1 MTDEELGKKLRWN
14 WENMPAATVSNAA
27 WGAIARCAR
36 ALLSEAP
43 TRAPNNDREQCAMQM
58 AYAINPYYNWRNLTY
73 DSKAAAYR
81 CADLALSWH
90 APATME
96 QDVERLAEWLT
107 QLWHNH
113 RVANNGPLCAHLARA
128 LIARYG
134 TPPDAALA
142 PSPAEAKVAEG
153 GERKV
158 VQLGPVDQTGWL
170 YALTSD
176 GIVLRYDTADD
187 PRGWMEIT
195 QPRRAGGGL

>member
-1 MTDEELGKKLRWN
+1 MHDKEIGYEVL
-14 WENMPAATVSNAA
+14 NAA
-27 WGAIARCAR
+27 IPGAVFNEAMALRAGSRARE
-36 ALLSEAP
+36 LLTGTTA
-43 TRAPNNDREQCAMQM
+43 RAPNNDREQCALQM
-58 AYAINPYYNWRNLTY
+58 AYAINPYSNWRSMPH
-73 DSKAAAYR
+73 DGKEAAYR